1 MGRSATSSSC
11 QYVNTSCQYINRS
24 CCSSS
29 TLQRKGQGCNELLSR
44 DSGSEQ
50 QQAEQLQAV
59 QQPAEGQQQPINP
72 VKAAVIDDE
81 GVVASDLDDS
91 EKEWAVDS
99 D

>member
-1 MGRSATSSSC
+1 M
-11 QYVNTSCQYINRS
+11 
-24 CCSSS
+24 
-29 TLQRKGQGCNELLSR
+29 
-44 DSGSEQ
+44 
-50 QQAEQLQAV
+50 